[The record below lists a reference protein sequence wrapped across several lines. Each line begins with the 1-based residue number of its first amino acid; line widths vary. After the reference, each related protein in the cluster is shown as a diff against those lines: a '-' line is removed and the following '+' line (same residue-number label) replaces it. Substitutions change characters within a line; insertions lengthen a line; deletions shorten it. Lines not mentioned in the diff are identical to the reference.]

1 MEERAPKRS
10 NRGLENK
17 KFIWT
22 LLVLLLV
29 LTVGALYVLMKTG
42 RPPLETTP
50 PSTQKPAE
58 TDQSSAA
65 AGPDKIRRPIPVA
78 GEERQPAPAVSE
90 PPASSYPEVSPETSQ
105 EERKDAFGLKTSVDH
120 VVQPQ
125 EPFSAHG
132 RQWTVEEIQKRL
144 AGRAAQPQDHRGLS
158 QEPGT
163 ERKAVGGYLPKPV
176 PATSPSTASEKTI
189 YYGVRL
195 VRPGENLWK
204 IHYGV
209 IQEYF
214 ARRGIELPPRADQ
227 PRADGRSTGI
237 GRLLKF
243 LESIVR
249 VYDARRNRLV
259 DDIDLLHPDDLIV
272 FFNIS
277 QLFEALDQVEA
288 KELEALRYLGSTL
301 QIRRPSASRIL
312 LNRKELQGF
321 SVPPLPSELR

>member
-1 MEERAPKRS
+1 MEERAPRRS
-10 NRGLENK
+10 NRELENK
-17 KFIWT
+17 KF
-22 LLVLLLV
+22 LLILLALLLV

-42 RPPLETTP
+42 RPPFETTP

-58 TDQSSAA
+58 SDQSTAS
-65 AGPDKIRRPIPVA
+65 AGPDKIRRPIPVVV
-78 GEERQPAPAVSE
+78 EERPPAPALSE
-90 PPASSYPEVSPETSQ
+90 PAASSYPEVSPETSQ

-144 AGRAAQPQDHRGLS
+144 AGRATQTPNQPGPS
-158 QEPGT
+158 PEPGT
-163 ERKAVGGYLPKPV
+163 ERQAVGGFLPKPLPTTPPRTV
-176 PATSPSTASEKTI
+176 SEKTI

-209 IQEYF
+209 IREYF

-227 PRADGRSTGI
+227 PRADGRSSGI

-243 LESIVR
+243 LESIVH

-259 DDIDLLHPDDLIV
+259 DDINLLHPDDLIV

-277 QLFEALDQVEA
+277 ELFEALDQVEA
-288 KELEALRYLGSTL
+288 KDLEALRYLGSSL

-312 LNRKELQGF
+312 LNRKDLQGF